1 MDIIDSSQVID
12 NSGLHEDENTK
23 KRREI
28 LARRPSYRK
37 ILNELGGCEISG
49 KLFPSSSSSFFSFA
63 AAFFSIPSI
72 LNASFVSLF
81 FSLIVEDKGDS
92 PGIDSDSSSSSPAP
106 PSSHNQRTASSVAI
120 SGTHYQAG
128 LIKGIIRPP
137 ESWLSCLFF
146 LSSRFLLLFYLF
158 HFFTFSFF
166 STHLVQFHNFHA
178 SSL

>member
-49 KLFPSSSSSFFSFA
+49 KLFPSSSFFSFA
-63 AAFFSIPSI
+63 AAFVLFFRFVPSI

-81 FSLIVEDKGDS
+81 FLLSL
-92 PGIDSDSSSSSPAP
+92 
-106 PSSHNQRTASSVAI
+106 
-120 SGTHYQAG
+120 
-128 LIKGIIRPP
+128 
-137 ESWLSCLFF
+137 
-146 LSSRFLLLFYLF
+146 
-158 HFFTFSFF
+158 
-166 STHLVQFHNFHA
+166 
-178 SSL
+178 

>member
-49 KLFPSSSSSFFSFA
+49 KLFPSSSSFFSFA
-63 AAFFSIPSI
+63 AAFVLFFRFVPSI

-81 FSLIVEDKGDS
+81 FLLSL
-92 PGIDSDSSSSSPAP
+92 
-106 PSSHNQRTASSVAI
+106 
-120 SGTHYQAG
+120 
-128 LIKGIIRPP
+128 
-137 ESWLSCLFF
+137 
-146 LSSRFLLLFYLF
+146 
-158 HFFTFSFF
+158 
-166 STHLVQFHNFHA
+166 
-178 SSL
+178 